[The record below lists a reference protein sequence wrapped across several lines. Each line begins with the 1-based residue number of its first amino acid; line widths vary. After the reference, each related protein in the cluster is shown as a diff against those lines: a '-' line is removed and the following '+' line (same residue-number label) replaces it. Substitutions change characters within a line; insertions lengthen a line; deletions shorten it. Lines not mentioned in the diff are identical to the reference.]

1 VNIHASAVVVGEA
14 GVVIRGRSGRG
25 KSALALAL
33 IDIAN
38 THGLF
43 GRLVG
48 DDRILVRA
56 CGGRI
61 LLSGAP
67 NTLSLIERRGIGL
80 ETVPFEPAAVARL
93 VVDIRRNWRRSA
105 CRASFLKPRA
115 GPSSALAPCWRR
127 FRRRRRLYDAGCSFC
142 LNNTPQCTN
151 MPRFV
156 TPNAAAG
163 GVERRR

>member
-1 VNIHASAVVVGEA
+1 MSDASPPDRAVNIHASAVVVGEA

-93 VVDIRRNWRRSA
+93 VVDILDEGESA
-105 CRASFLKPRA
+105 ARMPEASDETAELAAIRLPRLVFEASSRPFERARA
-115 GPSSALAPCWRR
+115 VLAALSEKTTA
-127 FRRRRRLYDAGCSFC
+127 L
-142 LNNTPQCTN
+142 
-151 MPRFV
+151 
-156 TPNAAAG
+156 
-163 GVERRR
+163 